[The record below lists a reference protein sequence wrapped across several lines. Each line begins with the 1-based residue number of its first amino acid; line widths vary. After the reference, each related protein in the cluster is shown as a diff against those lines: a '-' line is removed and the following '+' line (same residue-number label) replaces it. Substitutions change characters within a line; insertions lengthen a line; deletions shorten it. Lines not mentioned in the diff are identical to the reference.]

1 MEHTSP
7 SIAIRP
13 FARSDLTEALEIQAL
28 AYPAFLVE
36 SETSFASRLDAAMSY
51 CLTAHREGKL
61 AGYVL
66 AHGWQRHAPPEV
78 GVPLPDQGSGE
89 TLFIHDLAIAPVGR
103 GQGIG
108 RKLIACA
115 FDLAKGD
122 GLMSAELVAVEGAA
136 NFWRGMGFAELQP
149 TLEIAAKL
157 AGYGREARWMGRS
170 LG

>member
-1 MEHTSP
+1 MH
-7 SIAIRP
+7 
-13 FARSDLTEALEIQAL
+13 
-28 AYPAFLVE
+28 
-36 SETSFASRLDAAMSY
+36 RLKSA
-51 CLTAHREGKL
+51 CLCRIK
-61 AGYVL
+61 
-66 AHGWQRHAPPEV
+66 
-78 GVPLPDQGSGE
+78 GSGE